1 MPGASV
7 YSSSFGAKIVKA
19 PEPVHGKTALIT
31 HQEQG
36 IFKGLKS
43 DFIAARYH
51 SLVVEEKSLPSCFK
65 ITASYANI
73 IMALE
78 HREIPH
84 LYGIQ
89 FHPESFL
96 TRQGDL
102 LVKNFL
108 SARC

>member
-7 YSSSFGAKIVKA
+7 YSSSFWSKIVKA

-51 SLVVEEKSLPSCFK
+51 SLVVEEKAYPVVSK
-65 ITASYANI
+65 
-73 IMALE
+73 
-78 HREIPH
+78 
-84 LYGIQ
+84 
-89 FHPESFL
+89 
-96 TRQGDL
+96 L
-102 LVKNFL
+102 LL
-108 SARC
+108 AMLI